1 MSVPPKVV
9 YPAKVPDRFL
19 AYCLDGLPFLAGFH
33 WTMKYSGHPLQW
45 RGPALF
51 WLALYL
57 LYQAWGN
64 HRGATLGKR
73 LRGIKVVDR
82 KGNRPNW
89 SVSVIRAFGYL
100 LSTPVFNLG
109 FVWSF
114 FDKNGR
120 AWHDILSGSL
130 VVEAGSKSRQQR
142 SGSLALSVAVLFGL
156 AGYNI
161 YLYRSAVLASDR
173 AAIMRAQEGLAVLAR
188 FEELYKERT
197 GTYTDSLSELAKT
210 SEDVDVFH
218 DLLLDIFEPD
228 GFRFQANADSFTLRA
243 KALDRHAS
251 EVSVSGP
258 R

>member
-1 MSVPPKVV
+1 M
-9 YPAKVPDRFL
+9 
-19 AYCLDGLPFLAGFH
+19 
-33 WTMKYSGHPLQW
+33 
-45 RGPALF
+45 
-51 WLALYL
+51 
-57 LYQAWGN
+57 
-64 HRGATLGKR
+64 
-73 LRGIKVVDR
+73 
-82 KGNRPNW
+82 
-89 SVSVIRAFGYL
+89 
-100 LSTPVFNLG
+100 
-109 FVWSF
+109 
-114 FDKNGR
+114 
-120 AWHDILSGSL
+120 
-130 VVEAGSKSRQQR
+130 
-142 SGSLALSVAVLFGL
+142 
-156 AGYNI
+156 
-161 YLYRSAVLASDR
+161 LASDR